1 MSIEN
6 EIRSPR
12 NKSAINRPKIMEGDL
27 IFDERVHERSIAG
40 KYNSR
45 VNRKLREEEEFATED
60 DLIIENTISAANTS
74 KRKEMKKKTKNYAC
88 DDKREV
94 EKDATQKNNA
104 ITKRQ

>member
-12 NKSAINRPKIMEGDL
+12 NKYAKNRPNIMEGDL

-45 VNRKLREEEEFATED
+45 VNRKLRVEEEVATED
-60 DLIIENTISAANTS
+60 DLIIEDAIATANTN
-74 KRKEMKKKTKNYAC
+74 KRKDMKKKTKITLRRQEEAEE
-88 DDKREV
+88 DARENS
-94 EKDATQKNNA
+94 T
-104 ITKRQ
+104 ITK